1 MNDDPNTPFPQAG
14 CCAQCHY
21 FQPLDELNGH
31 CHRYPPAYAGNSSR
45 RSVGGPG
52 VASSCC
58 ALVISDFLH
67 QGRTETRGLAESIS
81 YAP

>member
-31 CHRYPPAYAGNSSR
+31 CHRYPPAYAGNSSPR
-45 RSVGGPG
+45 
-52 VASSCC
+52 
-58 ALVISDFLH
+58 VISDFLH
-67 QGRTETRGLAESIS
+67 QGRTETRGLAESIC